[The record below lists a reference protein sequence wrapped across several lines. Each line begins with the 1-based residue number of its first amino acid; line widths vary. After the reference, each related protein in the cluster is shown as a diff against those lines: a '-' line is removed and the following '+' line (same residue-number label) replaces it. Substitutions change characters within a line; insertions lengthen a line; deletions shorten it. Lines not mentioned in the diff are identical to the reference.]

1 MKYLVPVKFI
11 GINTTYGSNHK
22 GIDFAWNS
30 KHGGANAPIYASGA
44 GKVIRVVDGKKN
56 NLNRLIKSFGNLVE
70 IMHADGSVT
79 RYAHLRT
86 GAVVKKGDIV

>member
-1 MKYLVPVKFI
+1 MKYLVPVKFV
-11 GINTTYGSNHK
+11 GINTVYGTNHK

-56 NLNRLIKSFGNLVE
+56 NLNRKGAKS
-70 IMHADGSVT
+70 
-79 RYAHLRT
+79 
-86 GAVVKKGDIV
+86 